1 MSRQRAC
8 SAAAPCSSPR
18 DTAPVM
24 RPRRRHWAFRSW
36 RTSRPRRPRLCVG
49 RSPGRLR
56 GAMKPWGLVVL
67 LVLAPVAQRKPT
79 AARPA
84 SPSRR
89 APRGTVAVGDTVRD
103 SLVRSDLLLPAESTY
118 AQQWRLPGRRGET
131 VTIDLLSDA
140 FDAYLFL
147 VGPGIPGTPPQ
158 DDDSG
163 GRCNARLT
171 VRLRETGDYFIVVT
185 SSERRATGPFTLAV
199 TRGARPASLTP
210 CRQ

>member
-1 MSRQRAC
+1 MQ
-8 SAAAPCSSPR
+8 
-18 DTAPVM
+18 
-24 RPRRRHWAFRSW
+24 
-36 RTSRPRRPRLCVG
+36 L
-49 RSPGRLR
+49 
-56 GAMKPWGLVVL
+56 WGLVVL
-67 LVLAPVAQRKPT
+67 LLLVPGALGAQRKPT
-79 AARPA
+79 APRPA

-103 SLVRSDLLLPAESTY
+103 SLVRRDPLLPAESTY

-131 VTIDLLSDA
+131 VTIDLMSEA

-147 VGPGIPGTPPQ
+147 VGPGLPRTPPQ

-171 VRLRETGDYFIVVT
+171 VRFRETGDYFIVVT

-199 TRGARPASLTP
+199 TPGARPASLAP
-210 CRQ
+210 CTR

>member
-1 MSRQRAC
+1 
-8 SAAAPCSSPR
+8 
-18 DTAPVM
+18 
-24 RPRRRHWAFRSW
+24 
-36 RTSRPRRPRLCVG
+36 
-49 RSPGRLR
+49 
-56 GAMKPWGLVVL
+56 MKPWRLVAL
-67 LVLAPVAQRKPT
+67 LVLAPAAVDAQRKPT

-84 SPSRR
+84 AASRR
-89 APRGTVAVGDTVRD
+89 APRGSMAVGDTVRD
-103 SLVRSDLLLPAESTY
+103 SLVRSDPLLPAESTY

-147 VGPGIPGTPPQ
+147 VGPGISGTPPQ

-171 VRLRETGDYFIVVT
+171 VRFRETGNYFIVVT

-199 TRGARPASLTP
+199 TRGARPGSLAP
-210 CRQ
+210 CTR

>member
-1 MSRQRAC
+1 
-8 SAAAPCSSPR
+8 
-18 DTAPVM
+18 
-24 RPRRRHWAFRSW
+24 
-36 RTSRPRRPRLCVG
+36 
-49 RSPGRLR
+49 
-56 GAMKPWGLVVL
+56 MKPWGLVAL
-67 LVLAPVAQRKPT
+67 LVLAPAVLGAQRKPT

-89 APRGTVAVGDTVRD
+89 APRGSVAAGDTVRD

-131 VTIDLLSDA
+131 VTIDLMSAA

-147 VGPGIPGTPPQ
+147 VGPGILGTPPQ

-171 VRLRETGDYFIVVT
+171 VRFRETGDYFIVVT
-185 SSERRATGPFTLAV
+185 SSERRATGAFTLAV
-199 TRGARPASLTP
+199 TRGARPTSLTP
-210 CRQ
+210 CTR

>member
-1 MSRQRAC
+1 MP
-8 SAAAPCSSPR
+8 AA
-18 DTAPVM
+18 
-24 RPRRRHWAFRSW
+24 
-36 RTSRPRRPRLCVG
+36 LG
-49 RSPGRLR
+49 
-56 GAMKPWGLVVL
+56 
-67 LVLAPVAQRKPT
+67 AQRKPT

-147 VGPGIPGTPPQ
+147 VGPGRSEEHTSELQ
-158 DDDSG
+158 SRSDLV
-163 GRCNARLT
+163 CRL
-171 VRLRETGDYFIVVT
+171 LLEKK
-185 SSERRATGPFTLAV
+185 
-199 TRGARPASLTP
+199 
-210 CRQ
+210 